1 MTSFKEWPSDGG
13 PHTSDSIGQA
23 DAGLVARDASG
34 NPISGMLAPP
44 TITAVTGAWKVQVGR
59 FVYLRNVAGGARR
72 SGLSAAEQ
80 VDIANAAGIPAGQSR
95 IDLIVWD
102 AVSAALSVVTGTP
115 AASPSVPTT
124 VFVPVARVLVKSG
137 DAQVIPAQITPVFVK
152 AALASNSGGHAVSPL
167 NSGSAPIDPERL
179 VMKSGRHTGSTD
191 SFGVMNVPFPEA
203 FENALVSVQ
212 QIVGHETPTGL
223 LVFHSTNKNQAQFFF
238 PNAPSSSR
246 TVVWVA
252 WGY

>member
-1 MTSFKEWPSDGG
+1 MTSYKEWPSDGG

-23 DAGLVARDASG
+23 LAGLVARDSSG
-34 NPISGMLAPP
+34 NPIAGMLAPP
-44 TITAVTGAWKVQVGR
+44 TMTVVTGAWKVEVSR
-59 FVYLRNVAGGARR
+59 FVYVRNVAGAARF

-80 VDIANAAGIPAGQSR
+80 VDVANAAGIPAGQSR

-102 AVSAALSVVTGTP
+102 AVNAALSVVAGSP
-115 AASPSVPTT
+115 ASSPPVPSTA
-124 VFVPVARVLVKSG
+124 FVPVARVLVKSG

-179 VMKSGRHTGSTD
+179 VMKSGRHTGTTNSG
-191 SFGVMNVPFPEA
+191 GVLNVPFPA
-203 FENALVSVQ
+203 PFENAVVSVQ
-212 QIVGHETPTGL
+212 QIVGHESPTGL
-223 LVFHSTNKNQAQFFF
+223 LVFNATNKNQAQFFF
-238 PNAPSSSR
+238 PNAGSSSR